1 MEDKNIAKKY
11 ILKNAKVKFPAQEL
25 WIDNNLNFFAFD
37 KYINELV
44 ISEGKFNISNKTI
57 EFTTKNQ
64 YNVDIENVLNTYLH
78 EKVNEGYECF
88 ASELFV

>member
-1 MEDKNIAKKY
+1 MDNKKIAKKY

-37 KYINELV
+37 KYTNELI
-44 ISEGKFNISNKTI
+44 ISEGKFNINNKNL

-64 YNVDIENVLNTYLH
+64 YTINIENTLNNYLN
-78 EKVNEGYECF
+78 EKLNEGYECF